1 MERLRRLPSGGMV
14 TKGDGPVNQMAD
26 VQERMTLQ
34 VAGGLVK
41 QANRVARD
49 RESAPGEMRRLLLLL
64 AAATKDA
71 IEVAKMRGERL
82 GLDGD
87 EDS

>member
-1 MERLRRLPSGGMV
+1 MV